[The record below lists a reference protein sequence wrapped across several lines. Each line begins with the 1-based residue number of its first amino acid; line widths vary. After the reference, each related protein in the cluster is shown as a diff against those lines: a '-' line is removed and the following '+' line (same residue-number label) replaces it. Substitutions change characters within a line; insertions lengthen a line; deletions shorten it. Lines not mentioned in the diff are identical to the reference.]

1 MSRNNLVF
9 MSCFGIFCS
18 SLLLINQFFFSI
30 VVVSYLLVV
39 CLLLLFILLTKQ
51 IVTNNQVFSD
61 PQNKDADN
69 KIDLQLVE
77 DTFSE
82 LNQLL
87 EQQIQVIDVE
97 LDRSKDIVKDAVSG
111 IAQSFKSLESLSGQ
125 QQDMI
130 AMVLNK
136 HNSSGD
142 KGELDLHKFVE
153 DSGNTL
159 ESFVEVI
166 INTSKQSLE
175 TMAYTDEMVKQ
186 LDGIF
191 TLLSQVEGLASQTN
205 LLALNAAIEAAR
217 AGDAGRGFAVVANEG
232 RALSVSSTELNQ
244 EISSEIS
251 STQGIITKLRS
262 SVELMASAD
271 MTSTLES
278 KDKVSKMMVNVS
290 EESDKNNH
298 VISELSLLSPQISDS
313 VAIGIRSLQ
322 FEDLSNQSLHSLK
335 ENLQN
340 LLTIS
345 HKMTN
350 FENNTLDEFNY
361 NLLHLHQECQ
371 ELLKSTEQAADN
383 RTVSQSSMD
392 EGEVELF

>member
-1 MSRNNLVF
+1 MSRKTLTF
-9 MSCFGIFCS
+9 ISYFGSISCI
-18 SLLLINQFFFSI
+18 LLLINLAFLSI
-30 VVVSYLLVV
+30 AGMNYLFVAG
-39 CLLLLFILLTKQ
+39 LLLSFVFLILNSGKSEK
-51 IVTNNQVFSD
+51 IFGG
-61 PQNKDADN
+61 NKEN
-69 KIDLQLVE
+69 ISEGKIDLQLVE
-77 DTFSE
+77 STFSE

-87 EQQIQVIDVE
+87 EQQIDVIDVE
-97 LDRSKDIVKDAVSG
+97 LDRSKDIVQDAVSG

-125 QQDMI
+125 QQEMI
-130 AMVLNK
+130 SLVLQK
-136 HNSSGD
+136 HNPTGQ
-142 KGELDLHKFVE
+142 KKELDLHHFVE
-153 DSGNTL
+153 DSSNTL
-159 ESFVEVI
+159 ESFVSVI

-217 AGDAGRGFAVVANEG
+217 AGDAGRGFAVVANEV

-251 STQGIITKLRS
+251 NTQGIIAKLRS

-278 KDKVSKMMVNVS
+278 KDKVSQMMVKVS
-290 EESDKNNH
+290 EESDKNNQ
-298 VISELSLLSPQISDS
+298 VLSDLSHLSPQIADS

-340 LLTIS
+340 LLIIS

-350 FENNTLDEFNY
+350 FEGNTLEEFNE

-371 ELLKSTEQAADN
+371 GLLKSTEQASDS